1 MEKKKCELRT
11 MTWKEIEKAFEGNP
25 VILIPLGSMEEH
37 GPHSVVGDYVA
48 ADQVARS
55 VAEKTGA
62 YAAPVIPFGYSEYFR
77 SYPGT
82 ISFSPETFF
91 MVIRDMC
98 TSLMEHGIT
107 KILFVNGH
115 GGNSALI
122 EMLGRKLRREKKV
135 MIGKYDI
142 WQTMTPEM
150 KKELYGEKVGQAMG
164 HGGEPVTSVMHYLN
178 PENMRMDLAGTD
190 DRERSWQEFEM
201 STVGKTRILGTE
213 AMIYFDMSDMTER
226 GCLAD
231 PNIGDGEKGKIIFE
245 RMVEVGVDFV
255 RRMEKTNMTDLPR

>member
-1 MEKKKCELRT
+1 
-11 MTWKEIEKAFEGNP
+11 
-25 VILIPLGSMEEH
+25 
-37 GPHSVVGDYVA
+37 
-48 ADQVARS
+48 
-55 VAEKTGA
+55 
-62 YAAPVIPFGYSEYFR
+62 
-77 SYPGT
+77 
-82 ISFSPETFF
+82 
-91 MVIRDMC
+91 
-98 TSLMEHGIT
+98 
-107 KILFVNGH
+107 
-115 GGNSALI
+115 
-122 EMLGRKLRREKKV
+122 
-135 MIGKYDI
+135 
-142 WQTMTPEM
+142 
-150 KKELYGEKVGQAMG
+150 MG

-231 PNIGDGEKGKIIFE
+231 PNMGDAEKGKIIFE